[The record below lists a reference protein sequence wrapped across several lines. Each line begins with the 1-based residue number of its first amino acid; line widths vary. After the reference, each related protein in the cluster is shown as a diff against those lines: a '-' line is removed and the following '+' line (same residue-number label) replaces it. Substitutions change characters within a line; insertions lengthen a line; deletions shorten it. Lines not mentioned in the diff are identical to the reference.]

1 MLIERHLLEHIMQ
14 EVELTVADVMTTR
27 LVTLSSEEHVLD
39 GIDRI
44 LQKEISGAPVID
56 SDGRFLGMFSEKS
69 CINAFAVIDTE
80 RQRRCDESL
89 QFIRAKDVM
98 QTSLVTAAPDCDVF
112 DAISMLLTN
121 RVSGLPVVDHAGQFR
136 GVFSERSAM
145 RVLIDLTWNQ
155 MSRGPVSAWMD
166 SDRARTVTEQTLLPE
181 LRTRFSETHYRRLPV
196 LSHGRL
202 VGQISRR
209 DVLRAELD
217 GMVKSYQSSPG
228 SMKLPEWFPP
238 APRQQWC
245 VDNFA
250 FKHVA
255 TVGPDYDLMSVAQEF
270 FLTSARRFPV
280 LDGGKLIGQISRRDL
295 LRSVQYLFPRE
306 KQTQSPLYLSAG
318 VSDVATV
325 LK

>member
-1 MLIERHLLEHIMQ
+1 MPYLERPMQ
-14 EVELTVADVMTTR
+14 EVELNVADVITTR
-27 LVTLSSEEHVLD
+27 LVTLSSEQHVLD
-39 GIDRI
+39 GIDRL
-44 LQKEISGAPVID
+44 LQKEISGAPIVD

-69 CINAFAVIDTE
+69 CINAFAVIDNE
-80 RQRRCDESL
+80 RQRRCDESM
-89 QFIRAKDVM
+89 QFVRAKDCM
-98 QTSLVTAAPDCDVF
+98 QSSLVTVSPECDVF
-112 DAISMLLTN
+112 DAIGKLLTN
-121 RVSGLPVVDHAGQFR
+121 RISGLPVVDHSGEFR

-181 LRTRFSETHYRRLPV
+181 LRARFSETHYRRLPV
-196 LSHGRL
+196 LNHGRL

-209 DVLRAELD
+209 DVLRSELD
-217 GMVKSYQSSPG
+217 CLVKSYQSSPG
-228 SMKLPEWFPP
+228 SMKFPEWFPP
-238 APRQQWC
+238 APRQQWR

-280 LDGGKLIGQISRRDL
+280 LNDGKLIGQISRRDL

-306 KQTQSPLYLSAG
+306 RATQSPLYLSAG
-318 VSDVATV
+318 AGDVGTV

>member
-1 MLIERHLLEHIMQ
+1 MQ

-27 LVTLSSEEHVLD
+27 LVSLSPDEHVLD
-39 GIDRI
+39 GIDRL
-44 LQKEISGAPVID
+44 LQKEISGAPIID
-56 SDGRFLGMFSEKS
+56 RDGQLIGMFSEKS
-69 CINAFAVIDTE
+69 CLNAFEVIDEE
-80 RQRRCDESL
+80 RRRRCDESM
-89 QFIRAKDVM
+89 QFVRAKDCM
-98 QTSLVTAAPDCDVF
+98 QTSLVTVSPDCDVF
-112 DAISMLLTN
+112 DAISKLLAN
-121 RVSGLPVVDHAGQFR
+121 RISGLPVVDHAGQFR

-181 LRTRFSETHYRRLPV
+181 LRSRFSETHYRRLPV
-196 LSHGRL
+196 LNHGRL

-209 DVLRAELD
+209 DVLRADLNCLV
-217 GMVKSYQSSPG
+217 GSYQASPG

-238 APRQQWC
+238 APRQQWR
-245 VDNFA
+245 VENFA
-250 FKHVA
+250 LKHVA

-280 LDGGKLIGQISRRDL
+280 LTNGKLIGQISRRDL

-306 KQTQSPLYLSAG
+306 KPTQSPLYLSAG
-318 VSDVATV
+318 VGDVTTV

>member
-1 MLIERHLLEHIMQ
+1 MQ

-27 LVTLSSEEHVLD
+27 LITLSPEEHVLD
-39 GIDRI
+39 GIDRL
-44 LQKEISGAPVID
+44 LQKEISGAPIVDNRGQFI
-56 SDGRFLGMFSEKS
+56 GTFSEKS
-69 CINAFAVIDTE
+69 CISAFDVIDTE
-80 RQRRCDESL
+80 RKRRCDDTP
-89 QFIRAKDVM
+89 QFVRAKDVM
-98 QTSLVTAAPDCDVF
+98 QTSLVTVAPECDVF
-112 DAISMLLTN
+112 DAISRLLTN
-121 RVSGLPVVDHAGQFR
+121 RVSGLPVIDNSGQFR

-181 LRTRFSETHYRRLPV
+181 LRKRFSETHYRRLPV

-209 DVLRAELD
+209 DVLRAELN
-217 GMVKSYQSSPG
+217 GLVNNYQSSPG
-228 SMKLPEWFPP
+228 LMKLPDWFPP

-245 VDNFA
+245 VENFA
-250 FKHVA
+250 MKHVA
-255 TVGPDYDLMSVAQEF
+255 TVGPDYELMSVAQEF

-280 LDGGKLIGQISRRDL
+280 LISGKLIGQISRRDL

-306 KQTQSPLYLSAG
+306 KRVQSPLYLSAG

>member
-1 MLIERHLLEHIMQ
+1 MQ

-39 GIDRI
+39 GIDRL
-44 LQKEISGAPVID
+44 LQREISGAPIVD
-56 SDGRFLGMFSEKS
+56 ADGRFLGTFSEKS
-69 CINAFAVIDTE
+69 CLNAFAVIDEE
-80 RQRRCDESL
+80 RRRRCDESM
-89 QFIRAKDVM
+89 QFVRAKDCM
-98 QTSLVTAAPDCDVF
+98 QTSLVTVSPDCDVF
-112 DAISMLLTN
+112 DAISKLLAN
-121 RVSGLPVVDHAGQFR
+121 RISGLPVVDHSGQFR

-181 LRTRFSETHYRRLPV
+181 LRGRFSETHYRRLPV
-196 LSHGRL
+196 LNHGRL

-209 DVLRAELD
+209 DILRAELD
-217 GMVKSYQSSPG
+217 CLVGSYQASPG
-228 SMKLPEWFPP
+228 SMKLPEWVPP
-238 APRQQWC
+238 APRQQWR

-280 LDGGKLIGQISRRDL
+280 LTNGKLIGQISRRDL

-306 KQTQSPLYLSAG
+306 KPTQRPLYLSAG
-318 VSDVATV
+318 VGDVATV
-325 LK
+325 LE

>member
-1 MLIERHLLEHIMQ
+1 MQ

-27 LVTLSSEEHVLD
+27 LVTLTLRQHVLD
-39 GIDRI
+39 GIDRL
-44 LQKEISGAPVID
+44 LQNEISGAPIVD
-56 SDGRFLGMFSEKS
+56 DDGHLLGMFSEKS
-69 CINAFAVIDTE
+69 CINAFVVIDSE
-80 RQRRCDESL
+80 RRRRCDESL
-89 QFIRAKDVM
+89 QFVRAKDCM
-98 QTSLVTAAPDCDVF
+98 QTSLVTVRPDCDVF
-112 DAISMLLTN
+112 DAMNMLLTN
-121 RVSGLPVVDHAGQFR
+121 RVSGLPVIDHSGQFR

-181 LRTRFSETHYRRLPV
+181 MRTKFSETHYRRLPV
-196 LSHGRL
+196 LNHGRL

-209 DVLRAELD
+209 DVLRADLN
-217 GMVKSYQSSPG
+217 GLINNYQCSPG
-228 SMKLPEWFPP
+228 SLKFPEWFSP
-238 APRQQWC
+238 APRQRWC

-250 FKHVA
+250 LKHVS

-280 LDGGKLIGQISRRDL
+280 ITNGKLIGQISRRDL
-295 LRSVQYLFPRE
+295 LRSVQYLFPRD
-306 KQTQSPLYLSAG
+306 KPAQSPLYLSAG
-318 VSDVATV
+318 TGDVTTV

>member
-1 MLIERHLLEHIMQ
+1 MQ

-39 GIDRI
+39 GIDRL
-44 LQKEISGAPVID
+44 LQKEISGAPIVD
-56 SDGRFLGMFSEKS
+56 ADGRFLGTFSEKS
-69 CINAFAVIDTE
+69 CLNAFTVINEE
-80 RQRRCDESL
+80 RRRRCDESM
-89 QFIRAKDVM
+89 QFVRAKDCM
-98 QTSLVTAAPDCDVF
+98 QMSLVTISPDCDVF
-112 DAISMLLTN
+112 DAISKLLAN
-121 RVSGLPVVDHAGQFR
+121 RISGLPVVDHAGQFR

-181 LRTRFSETHYRRLPV
+181 LRGRFSETHYRRLPV
-196 LSHGRL
+196 LNHGRL

-217 GMVKSYQSSPG
+217 CLMSSYQASPG
-228 SMKLPEWFPP
+228 SMRLPEWFPP
-238 APRQQWC
+238 APRQQWR

-280 LDGGKLIGQISRRDL
+280 LTNGKLIGQISRRDL

-306 KQTQSPLYLSAG
+306 KPTQSPLYLSAG
-318 VSDVATV
+318 VGDVATV

>member
-1 MLIERHLLEHIMQ
+1 MQ

-39 GIDRI
+39 GIDRL
-44 LQKEISGAPVID
+44 LQKEISGAPIVD
-56 SDGRFLGMFSEKS
+56 ADGRFLGTFSEKS
-69 CINAFAVIDTE
+69 CLNAFAVIDEE
-80 RQRRCDESL
+80 RRRRCDESM
-89 QFIRAKDVM
+89 QFVRAKDCM
-98 QTSLVTAAPDCDVF
+98 QTSLVTVSPDCDVF
-112 DAISMLLTN
+112 DAISHLLAN
-121 RVSGLPVVDHAGQFR
+121 RISGLPVVDHAGQFR

-181 LRTRFSETHYRRLPV
+181 LRGRFSETHYRRLPV
-196 LSHGRL
+196 LNHGRL

-217 GMVKSYQSSPG
+217 CLVSSYQASPG

-238 APRQQWC
+238 APRQQWR
-245 VDNFA
+245 VENFA

-255 TVGPDYDLMSVAQEF
+255 TVGPDYDLMTVAQEF

-280 LDGGKLIGQISRRDL
+280 LSNGKLTGQISRRDL

-306 KQTQSPLYLSAG
+306 KPTQSPLYLSAG
-318 VSDVATV
+318 VGDVATV

>member
-1 MLIERHLLEHIMQ
+1 MQ

-39 GIDRI
+39 GIDRL

-56 SDGRFLGMFSEKS
+56 SGGRFLGTFSEKS

-89 QFIRAKDVM
+89 RFVRAKDVM
-98 QTSLVTAAPDCDVF
+98 QSSLVTATPDCDVF

-121 RVSGLPVVDHAGQFR
+121 RVSGVPVVDHAGQFR

-181 LRTRFSETHYRRLPV
+181 LRAKFSETHYRRLPV
-196 LSHGRL
+196 LRHGRL

-250 FKHVA
+250 IKHVA

-280 LDGGKLIGQISRRDL
+280 LIDGKLIGQISRRDL

-306 KQTQSPLYLSAG
+306 KPIQSPLYLSAG
-318 VSDVATV
+318 ASDVATV

>member
-1 MLIERHLLEHIMQ
+1 MQ

-39 GIDRI
+39 GIDRL
-44 LQKEISGAPVID
+44 LQKEISGAPIVD
-56 SDGRFLGMFSEKS
+56 TDGRFLGTFSEKS
-69 CINAFAVIDTE
+69 CLNAFAVIDEE
-80 RQRRCDESL
+80 RRRRCDESM
-89 QFIRAKDVM
+89 QFVRAKDCM
-98 QTSLVTAAPDCDVF
+98 QTSLVTVSPDCDVF
-112 DAISMLLTN
+112 DAISKLLAN
-121 RVSGLPVVDHAGQFR
+121 RISGLPVVDHAGQFR

-181 LRTRFSETHYRRLPV
+181 LRGRFSETHYRRLPV
-196 LSHGRL
+196 LNHGQL

-217 GMVKSYQSSPG
+217 CLVSSYQASPG

-238 APRQQWC
+238 APRQQWR
-245 VDNFA
+245 VENFA
-250 FKHVA
+250 FKHIA

-280 LDGGKLIGQISRRDL
+280 LTNGKLIGQISRRDL

-306 KQTQSPLYLSAG
+306 KPTQSPLYLSAG
-318 VSDVATV
+318 VGDVATV

>member
-1 MLIERHLLEHIMQ
+1 MQ

-39 GIDRI
+39 GIDRL
-44 LQKEISGAPVID
+44 LQKEISGAPIVD
-56 SDGRFLGMFSEKS
+56 ADGRFLGTFSEKS
-69 CINAFAVIDTE
+69 CLNAFAVIDEE
-80 RQRRCDESL
+80 RRRRCDESM
-89 QFIRAKDVM
+89 QFVRAKDCM
-98 QTSLVTAAPDCDVF
+98 QTSLVTVAPDCDVF
-112 DAISMLLTN
+112 DAISHLLAN
-121 RVSGLPVVDHAGQFR
+121 RISGLPVVDHAGQFR

-181 LRTRFSETHYRRLPV
+181 LRGRFSETHYRRLPV
-196 LSHGRL
+196 LNHGRL

-217 GMVKSYQSSPG
+217 CLVSSYQASPG

-238 APRQQWC
+238 APRQQWR
-245 VDNFA
+245 VENFA

-255 TVGPDYDLMSVAQEF
+255 TVGPDYDLMTVAQEF

-280 LDGGKLIGQISRRDL
+280 LSNGKLTGQISRRDL

-306 KQTQSPLYLSAG
+306 KPTQSPLYLSAG
-318 VSDVATV
+318 VGDVATV

>member
-1 MLIERHLLEHIMQ
+1 MH
-14 EVELTVADVMTTR
+14 EVELTVADIMTTR
-27 LVTLSSEEHVLD
+27 LVTLAPEEHVLD
-39 GIDRI
+39 GIDRL
-44 LQKEISGAPVID
+44 LQKEISGAPIVD
-56 SDGRFLGMFSEKS
+56 DNGQFVGTFSEKS
-69 CINAFAVIDTE
+69 CINAFVVIDSE
-80 RQRRCDESL
+80 RRRRCDESL
-89 QFIRAKDVM
+89 QFVRAKDCM
-98 QTSLVTAAPDCDVF
+98 NTSLITVAPDCDVF
-112 DAISMLLTN
+112 DAISQLLTN
-121 RVSGLPVVDHAGQFR
+121 RISGLPVVDNSGQFR

-166 SDRARTVTEQTLLPE
+166 SDRARTVTEQTLLTE

-209 DVLRAELD
+209 DVLRAELN
-217 GMVKSYQSSPG
+217 GLVNNYESSPG
-228 SMKLPEWFPP
+228 SMKLPAWFPP
-238 APRQQWC
+238 APRQQWR
-245 VDNFA
+245 VENFA
-250 FKHVA
+250 LKHVA

-280 LDGGKLIGQISRRDL
+280 ISEGKLIGQISRRDL

-306 KQTQSPLYLSAG
+306 KPVQSPLYLSSG
-318 VSDVATV
+318 SGDVATV

>member
-1 MLIERHLLEHIMQ
+1 MQ

-39 GIDRI
+39 GIDRL
-44 LQKEISGAPVID
+44 LQKEISGAPIVD
-56 SDGRFLGMFSEKS
+56 ADRRFLGTFSEKS
-69 CINAFAVIDTE
+69 CLNAFTVIDEE
-80 RQRRCDESL
+80 RRRRCDESM
-89 QFIRAKDVM
+89 QFVRAKDCM
-98 QTSLVTAAPDCDVF
+98 QTSLVTVSPDCDVF
-112 DAISMLLTN
+112 DAISKLLAN
-121 RVSGLPVVDHAGQFR
+121 RISGLPVVDHAGQFR

-181 LRTRFSETHYRRLPV
+181 LRGRFSETHYRRLPV
-196 LSHGRL
+196 LNHGRL

-217 GMVKSYQSSPG
+217 CLVSSYQASPG

-238 APRQQWC
+238 APRQQWR

-280 LDGGKLIGQISRRDL
+280 LTNGKLIGQISRRDL
-295 LRSVQYLFPRE
+295 LRSAQYLFPRE
-306 KQTQSPLYLSAG
+306 KPTQSPLYLSAG
-318 VSDVATV
+318 VGDVATV

>member
-1 MLIERHLLEHIMQ
+1 MQ

-39 GIDRI
+39 GIDRL
-44 LQKEISGAPVID
+44 LQKEISGAPIVD
-56 SDGRFLGMFSEKS
+56 KDGRFVGTFSEKS
-69 CINAFAVIDTE
+69 CMNAFVVIDNE

-89 QFIRAKDVM
+89 QFVRAKDCM
-98 QTSLVTAAPDCDVF
+98 QKALVTISPDCDVF
-112 DAISMLLTN
+112 EAISKLLTN
-121 RVSGLPVVDHAGQFR
+121 RISGLPVIDQSGQFR

-166 SDRARTVTEQTLLPE
+166 CDRARTITEQTLLSE
-181 LRTRFSETHYRRLPV
+181 VRAKFSETHYRRLPV
-196 LSHGRL
+196 LNHGRL

-209 DVLRAELD
+209 DVLRADLNSL
-217 GMVKSYQSSPG
+217 VNSYQSSPG

-238 APRQQWC
+238 APRHQWR

-280 LDGGKLIGQISRRDL
+280 LADGKLIGQISRRDL

-306 KQTQSPLYLSAG
+306 KQQQRPLYLSAAAG
-318 VSDVATV
+318 DVATV

>member
-1 MLIERHLLEHIMQ
+1 MP

-27 LVTLSSEEHVLD
+27 LVTLSAEEHVLD
-39 GIDRI
+39 GIDRL
-44 LQKEISGAPVID
+44 LQKEISGAPIVD
-56 SDGRFLGMFSEKS
+56 SEGRFLGTFSEKS
-69 CINAFAVIDTE
+69 CINALMVIDNE
-80 RQRRCDESL
+80 RSRRCDESL
-89 QFIRAKDVM
+89 QFVRAKDCM
-98 QTSLVTAAPDCDVF
+98 QTSLVTVSPDCDVF
-112 DAISMLLTN
+112 LAINMLLKH
-121 RVSGLPVVDHAGQFR
+121 RISGVPVIDSAGEFR

-181 LRTRFSETHYRRLPV
+181 IRTRFSETHYRRLPV
-196 LSHGRL
+196 LKHGRL

-209 DVLRAELD
+209 DVLRADLN
-217 GMVKSYQSSPG
+217 GLINNYQSSPG
-228 SMKLPEWFPP
+228 SMKFPEWFPP
-238 APRQQWC
+238 APRQQWRI
-245 VDNFA
+245 DNFA
-250 FKHVA
+250 QHHVA

-280 LDGGKLIGQISRRDL
+280 LTDGKLIGQISRRDL

-306 KQTQSPLYLSAG
+306 RPTQSPLYLSAG

>member
-1 MLIERHLLEHIMQ
+1 MQ

-39 GIDRI
+39 GIDRL
-44 LQKEISGAPVID
+44 LQKEISGAPIVD
-56 SDGRFLGMFSEKS
+56 PEGRFLGMFSEKS
-69 CINAFAVIDTE
+69 CINAFEVIDDE
-80 RQRRCDESL
+80 RRRRCDESM
-89 QFIRAKDVM
+89 QFVRANDCM
-98 QTSLVTAAPDCDVF
+98 QTSLVTVSPDCDVF
-112 DAISMLLTN
+112 DAIGKLLTN
-121 RVSGLPVVDHAGQFR
+121 RISGLPVIDVSGQFR

-166 SDRARTVTEQTLLPE
+166 ADRARTVTEQAILPD
-181 LRTRFSETHYRRLPV
+181 LRRRFSETHYRRLPV
-196 LSHGRL
+196 LNRGRL
-202 VGQISRR
+202 VGQISRQ
-209 DVLRAELD
+209 DVLRAELNSL
-217 GMVKSYQSSPG
+217 VNSYQFSPG

-238 APRQQWC
+238 APRQMWR

-255 TVGPDYDLMSVAQEF
+255 TVGPDYDLMLVAQEF
-270 FLTSARRFPV
+270 FLTSARRLPV
-280 LDGGKLIGQISRRDL
+280 VSSGRLIGQISRRDL

-306 KQTQSPLYLSAG
+306 KPTQSPLYLSAG

>member
-1 MLIERHLLEHIMQ
+1 MQ

-39 GIDRI
+39 GIDRL
-44 LQKEISGAPVID
+44 LQKEISGAPIVD
-56 SDGRFLGMFSEKS
+56 ADGRFLGTFSEKS
-69 CINAFAVIDTE
+69 CLNAFTVIDEE
-80 RQRRCDESL
+80 RRRRCDESM
-89 QFIRAKDVM
+89 QFVRAKDCM
-98 QTSLVTAAPDCDVF
+98 QTSLVTVSPDCDVF
-112 DAISMLLTN
+112 DAISKLLAN
-121 RVSGLPVVDHAGQFR
+121 RISGLPVVDHSGQFR

-181 LRTRFSETHYRRLPV
+181 LRGRFSETHYRRLPV
-196 LSHGRL
+196 LNHGRL

-209 DVLRAELD
+209 DVLRAELNCL
-217 GMVKSYQSSPG
+217 VCSYQASPG
-228 SMKLPEWFPP
+228 SMRLPEWFPP
-238 APRQQWC
+238 APRQQWR

-280 LDGGKLIGQISRRDL
+280 LTNGKLIGQISRRDL

-306 KQTQSPLYLSAG
+306 KPTQSPLYLSAG
-318 VSDVATV
+318 VGDVATV

>member
-1 MLIERHLLEHIMQ
+1 MQ

>member
-1 MLIERHLLEHIMQ
+1 MQ

-39 GIDRI
+39 GIDRL
-44 LQKEISGAPVID
+44 LQKEISGAPIVD
-56 SDGRFLGMFSEKS
+56 ADGRFLGTFSEKS
-69 CINAFAVIDTE
+69 CLNAFTVIDEE
-80 RQRRCDESL
+80 RRRRCDESM
-89 QFIRAKDVM
+89 QFVRAKDCM
-98 QTSLVTAAPDCDVF
+98 QTSLVTVSPDCDVF
-112 DAISMLLTN
+112 DAISKLLAN
-121 RVSGLPVVDHAGQFR
+121 RISGLPVVDHAGQFR

-181 LRTRFSETHYRRLPV
+181 LRGRFSETHYRRLPV
-196 LSHGRL
+196 LNHGRL

-209 DVLRAELD
+209 DVLRAELNCL
-217 GMVKSYQSSPG
+217 VCSYQASPG
-228 SMKLPEWFPP
+228 SMRLPEWFPP
-238 APRQQWC
+238 APRQQWR

-280 LDGGKLIGQISRRDL
+280 LTNGKLIGQISRRDL

-306 KQTQSPLYLSAG
+306 KPTQSPLYLSAG
-318 VSDVATV
+318 VGDVATV

>member
-1 MLIERHLLEHIMQ
+1 MQ

-27 LVTLSSEEHVLD
+27 LVTLTPEEHVLD
-39 GIDRI
+39 GIDRL
-44 LQKEISGAPVID
+44 LQKEISGAPIVD
-56 SDGRFLGMFSEKS
+56 KDGRFVGTFSEKS
-69 CINAFAVIDTE
+69 CMNAFVVIDNE

-89 QFIRAKDVM
+89 QFVRAKDCM
-98 QTSLVTAAPDCDVF
+98 QKALVTISPDCDVF
-112 DAISMLLTN
+112 VAISKLLTN
-121 RVSGLPVVDHAGQFR
+121 RISGLPVIDHSGEFK

-155 MSRGPVSAWMD
+155 ISRGPVSAWMD
-166 SDRARTVTEQTLLPE
+166 SDRARTITEQTLLSE
-181 LRTRFSETHYRRLPV
+181 VRAKFSETHYRRLPV
-196 LSHGRL
+196 LNHGRL

-209 DVLRAELD
+209 DVLRADLNSL
-217 GMVKSYQSSPG
+217 VNSYQSSPG

-238 APRQQWC
+238 APRHQWR

-280 LDGGKLIGQISRRDL
+280 LADGKLIGQISRRDL

-306 KQTQSPLYLSAG
+306 KQQQRPLYLSAAAG
-318 VSDVATV
+318 DVATV